1 LIIFTN
7 MIDEVKLTDMIAC
20 FLQCD
25 KPELVE
31 YLQDMIMIL
40 QEMEEQDDYISD
52 EEIYE
57 ELKVEVDSAGF
68 HKLK

>member
-1 LIIFTN
+1 

-52 EEIYE
+52 EGSDE
-57 ELKVEVDSAGF
+57 ELEVEVDSAGF

>member
-1 LIIFTN
+1 MIIFTN

>member
-1 LIIFTN
+1 
-7 MIDEVKLTDMIAC
+7 MIDEVKFTEMIAC

-40 QEMEEQDDYISD
+40 QEMEEHDDYISD
-52 EEIYE
+52 SGSDE
-57 ELKVEVDSAGF
+57 ELDVEVDSAGF
-68 HKLK
+68 YKLK

>member
-1 LIIFTN
+1 

-57 ELKVEVDSAGF
+57 ELKVDVDSAGF

>member
-1 LIIFTN
+1 
-7 MIDEVKLTDMIAC
+7 MIDEVKFTEMIAC

-52 EEIYE
+52 SGSDE
-57 ELKVEVDSAGF
+57 ELDVEVDSAGF